1 MVHQF
6 VHLRG
11 RQWRALGEMLAYP
24 IGFVLEGEGTRQ
36 MIEGLL
42 AHPMNQVLRGIEGRR
57 VGRCREEFDRRA
69 LHRGPAAQC
78 GDFRQQR
85 QDGRLHLLAVGAG
98 VVQQQGD
105 RPESGLEVAQERQHH
120 HEHPVV
126 GFALG
131 AAIGMG
137 GSAAE
142 VDAEKPIQALSAAFI
157 ALHLRC
163 RMLRRPGVTGT
174 RDGAQG
180 EFIQRHEDP
189 IRW

>member
-1 MVHQF
+1 M
-6 VHLRG
+6 
-11 RQWRALGEMLAYP
+11 
-24 IGFVLEGEGTRQ
+24 
-36 MIEGLL
+36 
-42 AHPMNQVLRGIEGRR
+42 
-57 VGRCREEFDRRA
+57 RCTSVQP
-69 LHRGPAAQC
+69 LSVS
-78 GDFRQQR
+78 DFRQQR

-105 RPESGLEVAQERQHH
+105 RPESGLDVAQEGQHH
-120 HEHPVV
+120 HEHHVV

-131 AAIGMG
+131 AEIGMG

-163 RMLRRPGVTGT
+163 RMLRRPSVTGT
-174 RDGAQG
+174 RDGEQG

-189 IRW
+189 IRWQVGRFFLNAATKAARDAGGAGP